1 MCNQNAIHS
10 RREQASE
17 VNSVRCKGQ
26 AFSFPFESEA
36 MGMAGDVVT
45 ADHDYDRQRHLKV
58 AAIGFQRRPK
68 QEGYCRV
75 K

>member
-1 MCNQNAIHS
+1 
-10 RREQASE
+10 
-17 VNSVRCKGQ
+17 
-26 AFSFPFESEA
+26 
-36 MGMAGDVVT
+36 MAGDVVT
-45 ADHDYDRQRHLKV
+45 ADHDYDRQMHLKV

>member
-1 MCNQNAIHS
+1 M
-10 RREQASE
+10 RRI
-17 VNSVRCKGQ
+17 GQ
-26 AFSFPFESEA
+26 AFPFPFESEV

-45 ADHDYDRQRHLKV
+45 ADHDYDRQMHLKV